1 MNYKS
6 ISPVNRKVIL
16 KVSKSRSDNENVV
29 LNVDAKNILKK
40 FDEKFDSIKISL
52 ASNDITNATQAIN
65 DMDEI
70 LKASMIENLVDN
82 KSVADILIE
91 TNIFQLLLNYVDS
104 PIQPCAM
111 HAMKL
116 LSKSSEVS
124 MIKLLQFGFLDNF
137 NDFLLVDDQK
147 ITNNIISI
155 YSEIIRKSFF
165 LTCLV
170 YSTGIIHH
178 ITQLL
183 LNEPNE
189 LLLQIASHLICVFC
203 ENTVFGCQNMVELYN
218 RFSDECV
225 NKEIYNFD
233 LFTEFNR
240 NGISLEDDM
249 PFKTLFN
256 ICLRD
261 DSIYNL
267 YLIYH
272 GACCLLSKDYKLN
285 VYFFSGIDVYQHTD
299 YYLMLLLSKEM
310 DKSDKEL
317 FFEEF
322 CEFIKGI
329 FYYFDE
335 KDDQLPY
342 QIIDAYFDIAKHAF
356 QIKSEDLICKSTDAL
371 FNIVESDRR
380 FAEELIDDKF
390 LNLMNEYIKYESF
403 RVQKKILFLL
413 MTISRYNDEIMCQ
426 KITPEE
432 IDFIVTVL
440 TDLDNNFIL
449 NILNVLKILLKNEI
463 HGNKLIKS
471 LKDSDIESSLY
482 ELMDYSDDKNIR
494 YLAEELDD
502 IIYSKTQSDIYE

>member
-165 LTCLV
+165 FNL
-170 YSTGIIHH
+170 
-178 ITQLL
+178 
-183 LNEPNE
+183 
-189 LLLQIASHLICVFC
+189 
-203 ENTVFGCQNMVELYN
+203 
-218 RFSDECV
+218 FS
-225 NKEIYNFD
+225 
-233 LFTEFNR
+233 LFNR
-240 NGISLEDDM
+240 
-249 PFKTLFN
+249 
-256 ICLRD
+256 
-261 DSIYNL
+261 
-267 YLIYH
+267 
-272 GACCLLSKDYKLN
+272 DYTSHYT
-285 VYFFSGIDVYQHTD
+285 VV
-299 YYLMLLLSKEM
+299 
-310 DKSDKEL
+310 
-317 FFEEF
+317 
-322 CEFIKGI
+322 IK
-329 FYYFDE
+329 
-335 KDDQLPY
+335 
-342 QIIDAYFDIAKHAF
+342 
-356 QIKSEDLICKSTDAL
+356 
-371 FNIVESDRR
+371 
-380 FAEELIDDKF
+380 
-390 LNLMNEYIKYESF
+390 
-403 RVQKKILFLL
+403 
-413 MTISRYNDEIMCQ
+413 
-426 KITPEE
+426 
-432 IDFIVTVL
+432 
-440 TDLDNNFIL
+440 
-449 NILNVLKILLKNEI
+449 
-463 HGNKLIKS
+463 
-471 LKDSDIESSLY
+471 
-482 ELMDYSDDKNIR
+482 
-494 YLAEELDD
+494 
-502 IIYSKTQSDIYE
+502 